1 MKMILVTSKVLDA
14 ELASATGIPADRIE
28 PTAYRW
34 NERGAAVL
42 HAPPAG
48 RGCINGLLVPAEYA
62 DALTAA
68 GIEYARHA
76 YCGHA

>member
-1 MKMILVTSKVLDA
+1 MKTILVTSRILAAD
-14 ELASATGIPADRIE
+14 LASATGIPADRIE

-34 NERGAAVL
+34 NERGVPVL

-62 DALTAA
+62 DSIAAA
-68 GIEYARHA
+68 GIEYESASI
-76 YCGHA
+76 GHA